1 MKWYQ
6 VRLCHLTLNPSPA
19 LYITKTSHYP
29 VSHTRELKLRRPFS
43 ISLSGREL
51 AYPGFLKL
59 IRESGNHLRLK
70 QGEGEYQMKTDY
82 QCSGFYPM
90 RRRPERK
97 RRTIEPQ
104 SRKSEGFV
112 YPSLNEF
119 LSQYPVSTVNEYG
132 ERVISGRRIC

>member
-1 MKWYQ
+1 M
-6 VRLCHLTLNPSPA
+6 RLCRPTLNSSQA
-19 LYITKTSHYP
+19 LPITKSFYYPASHAEEAKP
-29 VSHTRELKLRRPFS
+29 KRPFS
-43 ISLSGREL
+43 ISLSEREL

-59 IRESGNHLRLK
+59 IRESGNNLRLK

-82 QCSGFYPM
+82 QCSDFRPV
-90 RRRPERK
+90 RRLPEK
-97 RRTIEPQ
+97 KPRTIRQQ

-132 ERVISGRRIC
+132 ERVIYGRRIC